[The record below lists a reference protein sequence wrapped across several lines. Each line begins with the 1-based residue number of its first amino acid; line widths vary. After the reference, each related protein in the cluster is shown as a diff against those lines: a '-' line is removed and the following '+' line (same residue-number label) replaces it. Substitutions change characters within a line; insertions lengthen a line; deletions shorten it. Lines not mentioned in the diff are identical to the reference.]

1 MRVMLKVQIPVE
13 HGNAAI
19 AGGSLPSII
28 EQAAADLQPEA
39 MYFTEEDGLRTGLFF
54 FDMPDSTYLPF
65 AAERFFTG
73 LNAKLTVRPVMNLED
88 LQTALGRLQ

>member
-13 HGNAAI
+13 NGNAAI
-19 AGGSLPSII
+19 ADGSLQRVI
-28 EQAAADLQPEA
+28 EQAMKDLEPEA
-39 MYFTEEDGLRTGLFF
+39 AYFTEEDGMRTGLFF

-73 LNAKLTVRPVMNLED
+73 LGATLTVRPAMNPED